1 MDDSKDTFATNPLP
15 LTIPDPG
22 VMKDGRFVH
31 PNTPAMDL
39 LSYRDFIWMK
49 VFEA

>member
-1 MDDSKDTFATNPLP
+1 MNDSKDTFAANPLP

-31 PNTPAMDL
+31 PNTPVMDH
-39 LSYRDFIWMK
+39 LSHRDFIWMK